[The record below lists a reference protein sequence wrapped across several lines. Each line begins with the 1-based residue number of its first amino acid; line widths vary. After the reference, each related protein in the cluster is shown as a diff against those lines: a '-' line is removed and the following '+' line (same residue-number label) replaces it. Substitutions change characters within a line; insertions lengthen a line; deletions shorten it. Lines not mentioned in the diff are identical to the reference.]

1 MKKIINKL
9 GCFCLLFIATGL
21 AAFSQEIK
29 TSSNDIPP
37 IIVDQNGKGD
47 FLTIQAAVN
56 ATPAFPYERIVI
68 LIKNGIY
75 NEKVSIPAWNPKVTL
90 IGESR
95 EKTIISYNDYF
106 SKINL
111 GRNST
116 FSTYTLL
123 VDGDD
128 FIAQNLTIQ
137 NSAGEVGQAVALH
150 LNSNGSM
157 FVNCSFLGNQDTV
170 YLSGD
175 GSKNYFKN
183 CYIEGTTD
191 FIFGEATVL
200 FENCVIHSKKD
211 SFITAA
217 STPQNTAFGFVF
229 KECKLTADDGVTQV
243 YLGRPWRIYAKT
255 VFMNC
260 EMGNHIIPEAW
271 GNWSKPEAE
280 KTTLFAEY
288 TGKGAGFQPQK
299 RVRWSFQ
306 LTASQAQEYSN
317 SAILGDLFYNNCM
330 AFLKDVE
337 SNKYIK

>member
-1 MKKIINKL
+1 MKRLLNTL
-9 GCFCLLFIATGL
+9 GFICWIFIATSMF
-21 AAFSQEIK
+21 AFSQK
-29 TSSNDIPP
+29 KTTSSNKTVIVV
-37 IIVDQNGKGD
+37 VDQTGKGD

-56 ATPAFPYERIVI
+56 ATPAFPYERVTI
-68 LIKNGIY
+68 LIKNGVY

-95 EKTIISYNDYF
+95 EKTIISHSDYF

-116 FSTYTLL
+116 FTTYTLL

-137 NSAGEVGQAVALH
+137 NTAGEVGQAVALH
-150 LNSNGSM
+150 LNSNRAV

-170 YLSGD
+170 FLSGD
-175 GSKNYFKN
+175 GAKNYFKN

-191 FIFGEATVL
+191 FIFGDATVL
-200 FENCVIHSKKD
+200 FENCEIHSKKD

-217 STPQNTAFGFVF
+217 STPQGALFGYVF
-229 KECKLTADDGVTQV
+229 KECKLTAAEGVSQV

-260 EMGNHIIPEAW
+260 EMGNHILPEAW

-280 KTTLFAEY
+280 KTTFFAEY
-288 TGKGAGFQPQK
+288 NCIGVGFQPQN
-299 RVRWSFQ
+299 RVKWSFQ
-306 LTASQAQEYSN
+306 LTSSQAQEYSN
-317 SAILGDLFYNNCM
+317 SAILGDLFYKNCM
-330 AFLKDVE
+330 AFLDDIE
-337 SNKYIK
+337 SNK

>member
-1 MKKIINKL
+1 
-9 GCFCLLFIATGL
+9 
-21 AAFSQEIK
+21 
-29 TSSNDIPP
+29 
-37 IIVDQNGKGD
+37 
-47 FLTIQAAVN
+47 
-56 ATPAFPYERIVI
+56 
-68 LIKNGIY
+68 
-75 NEKVSIPAWNPKVTL
+75 
-90 IGESR
+90 
-95 EKTIISYNDYF
+95 
-106 SKINL
+106 
-111 GRNST
+111 
-116 FSTYTLL
+116 L

-137 NSAGEVGQAVALH
+137 NTAGEVGQAVALH
-150 LNSNGSM
+150 LNSNRAM

-175 GSKNYFKN
+175 GAKNYFKN

-280 KTTLFAEY
+280 KTTFFAEY
-288 TGKGAGFQPQK
+288 NGKGPGFQPQK

-317 SAILGDLFYNNCM
+317 STILGDLFYENCI